1 MEDFEDD
8 DKWVKLLM
16 VAIVAVGAGTMI
28 ATMCLTYK
36 VIKGVY
42 HLLDKLIDKI

>member
-1 MEDFEDD
+1 MEED

-16 VAIVAVGAGTMI
+16 VAIVGVGVGTTI
-28 ATMCLTYK
+28 ATICLTYK
-36 VIKGVY
+36 IIKGIY